1 MNNDWSL
8 PFILQIY
15 VYQYKG
21 MLVYL
26 LKDMYDHV

>member
-1 MNNDWSL
+1 L

>member
-1 MNNDWSL
+1 L

-21 MLVYL
+21 MVVYL
-26 LKDMYDHV
+26 LKNMYGRVQ